1 MKLTSVV
8 LLDYWQHTRI
18 MAGIPMSVNDLNLPS
33 KARHFFISEWGIE
46 SLHPPQAESMK
57 PIFSG
62 NNALIAIPTA
72 SGKSLIAYIA
82 ILRRLLLEDIGS
94 RAVYI
99 VPLKAL
105 ATEKFEEL
113 SQLGKALNLTIGLGI
128 GDSTSEAKKINE
140 CDILVCTSEKLD
152 SIIRNRSEVMS
163 NVSIIVADEF
173 HLLND
178 VSRGPTLEINLTK
191 LRYLKPNAQIIAL
204 SATVG
209 NCQELADWL
218 GADLITSDWR
228 PVALEYSTFHDLHLE
243 PRLVQS
249 SALSSEPS
257 ELNPPRE
264 LTGPKSHPTWVALD
278 DSIERNGQLLI
289 FVGTRKSAE
298 SEALKLAKRV
308 SKKLAKTNPQKLDD
322 LTSLALSIE
331 GNRQSAMADKL
342 VECLKGGTAFHHA
355 GLTHSQ
361 RKTIEK
367 AFKDGIIYCLTAT
380 PTLAAGVNL
389 PARRVLVRDIKRWDD
404 GMSRPLPVMEI
415 RQMLGRAGRPKY
427 DDYGEAWILCKGTD
441 GWEVADLV
449 SEKYFFG
456 DVEPII
462 SKLSGE
468 PALRTHILS
477 IISTGGINHRGEIG
491 DFLES
496 TFLGYSTPKH
506 ILTEKI
512 DDTLNW
518 LLEERFIRK
527 LGVDDDYLA
536 KRADSKFDEYD
547 DWDDNVP
554 IWASTAKDI
563 PGVEILDTNQRV
575 KMPRKSAFTKPTF
588 GFSVATNLSNSGGWQ
603 QESNS
608 NSPGMRYE
616 STTMGERVTQLYLDP
631 LSASLIRTGLRR
643 AVRRIVRGIGPV
655 TNFGLLHLATS
666 TPDFTSLWA
675 KNSEMDANSNLWIK
689 TNAVEKELLSDS
701 SYDEMLLSNV
711 KSAWMIEMWTNEDN
725 IRSIEKELDVNPG
738 DIHYRVDIME
748 WLIHA
753 SREIILTD
761 DVFSDEHMNQIAE
774 IVKLLDILRLRVRHG
789 CKQDLLSLVNIPN
802 VGRMRARE
810 LSSKGIRNP
819 NDVANMTQKQINEV
833 LNMRGWGPQLLDKI
847 MHEVSK
853 VLNKSKKSTPK
864 RRHDDIPL
872 DTERETDY

>member
-1 MKLTSVV
+1 
-8 LLDYWQHTRI
+8 
-18 MAGIPMSVNDLNLPS
+18 MADKSMLVNDLNLPD
-33 KARHFFISEWGIE
+33 KARQFFINKWGIE
-46 SLHPPQAESMK
+46 RLHPPQIESMA

-82 ILRRLLLEDIGS
+82 ILRRLLLEDVGS

-128 GDSTSEAKKINE
+128 GDSTSEAKKIND

-178 VSRGPTLEINLTK
+178 VARGPTLEINLTK

-209 NCQELADWL
+209 NCQDLADWL
-218 GADLITSDWR
+218 NADLIMSDWR

-257 ELNPPRE
+257 ELKPPRD
-264 LTGPKSHPTWVALD
+264 LTGPKSHPTWVALN
-278 DSIERNGQLLI
+278 DSIEEDGQLLI

-308 SKKLAKTNPQKLDD
+308 VKKLTKTNPQRLHD
-322 LTSLALSIE
+322 LNALALSIE
-331 GNRQSAMADKL
+331 DGRQSAMADKL

-355 GLTHSQ
+355 GLTHKQ
-361 RKTIEK
+361 RKAIER
-367 AFKDGIIYCLTAT
+367 AFKDGAIFCLTAT

-449 SEKYFFG
+449 SDKYFFG

-462 SKLSGE
+462 SKLAGE

-496 TFLGYSTPKH
+496 TFLGHSTPKH

-512 DDTLNW
+512 DQTLDW
-518 LLEERFIRK
+518 LIDERFIRK
-527 LGVDDDYLA
+527 LGIDEEYIA
-536 KRADSKFDEYD
+536 KRADDQINDDD
-547 DWDDNVP
+547 DWDDNIP
-554 IWASTAKDI
+554 IWASTAQNI
-563 PGVEILDTNQRV
+563 AGVEILENNKAEPQS
-575 KMPRKSAFTKPTF
+575 RKSAYTKPTF
-588 GFSVATNLSNSGGWQ
+588 GFSIATKLTNTGAWEPKL
-603 QESNS
+603 NS
-608 NSPGMRYE
+608 NSPGMKYE
-616 STTMGERVTQLYLDP
+616 STTMGERITQLYLDP

-643 AVRRIVRGIGPV
+643 AVRRIVKEIGPV

-675 KNSEMDANSNLWIK
+675 KNSEMDTNSNLWIK
-689 TNAVEKELLSDS
+689 TNAVEDELLCDS

-711 KSAWMIEMWTNEDN
+711 KSAWMIEMWTDEDN

-738 DIHYRVDIME
+738 DIHYRVDLME
-748 WLIHA
+748 WLIYA
-753 SREIILTD
+753 SKEIILAD
-761 DVFSDEHMNQIAE
+761 DVFSEEHMNQIAE

-810 LSSKGIRNP
+810 LSTKGIRNP
-819 NDVANMTQKQINEV
+819 VDVANMTQTQKSEI
-833 LNMRGWGPQLLDKI
+833 LRMRGWGPQLLDKI
-847 MHEVSK
+847 TFEVSK
-853 VLNKSKKSTPK
+853 VLKKSGISVTK
-864 RRHDDIPL
+864 QRQDDIPL
-872 DTERETDY
+872 DSEKETDY

>member
-1 MKLTSVV
+1 M
-8 LLDYWQHTRI
+8 
-18 MAGIPMSVNDLNLPS
+18 
-33 KARHFFISEWGIE
+33 
-46 SLHPPQAESMK
+46 
-57 PIFSG
+57 
-62 NNALIAIPTA
+62 
-72 SGKSLIAYIA
+72 
-82 ILRRLLLEDIGS
+82 
-94 RAVYI
+94 
-99 VPLKAL
+99 
-105 ATEKFEEL
+105 
-113 SQLGKALNLTIGLGI
+113 
-128 GDSTSEAKKINE
+128 
-140 CDILVCTSEKLD
+140 
-152 SIIRNRSEVMS
+152 
-163 NVSIIVADEF
+163 
-173 HLLND
+173 
-178 VSRGPTLEINLTK
+178 
-191 LRYLKPNAQIIAL
+191 
-204 SATVG
+204 
-209 NCQELADWL
+209 
-218 GADLITSDWR
+218 
-228 PVALEYSTFHDLHLE
+228 
-243 PRLVQS
+243 
-249 SALSSEPS
+249 
-257 ELNPPRE
+257 
-264 LTGPKSHPTWVALD
+264 
-278 DSIERNGQLLI
+278 
-289 FVGTRKSAE
+289 
-298 SEALKLAKRV
+298 
-308 SKKLAKTNPQKLDD
+308 
-322 LTSLALSIE
+322 
-331 GNRQSAMADKL
+331 
-342 VECLKGGTAFHHA
+342 
-355 GLTHSQ
+355 
-361 RKTIEK
+361 
-367 AFKDGIIYCLTAT
+367 
-380 PTLAAGVNL
+380 
-389 PARRVLVRDIKRWDD
+389 
-404 GMSRPLPVMEI
+404 
-415 RQMLGRAGRPKY
+415 
-427 DDYGEAWILCKGTD
+427 
-441 GWEVADLV
+441 
-449 SEKYFFG
+449 
-456 DVEPII
+456 
-462 SKLSGE
+462 
-468 PALRTHILS
+468 
-477 IISTGGINHRGEIG
+477 
-491 DFLES
+491 
-496 TFLGYSTPKH
+496 
-506 ILTEKI
+506 TEKI

-554 IWASTAKDI
+554 IWASSAKDI
-563 PGVEILDTNQRV
+563 PGVEILDTNQTV

-608 NSPGMRYE
+608 NSPGMLYE

-748 WLIHA
+748 WLIHS

-819 NDVANMTQKQINEV
+819 NDVANMTRKQINEV
-833 LNMRGWGPQLLDKI
+833 LSMRGWGPQLLDKI

-853 VLNKSKKSTPK
+853 VVNKSKKSTPK
-864 RRHDDIPL
+864 KRHDDIPL

>member
-1 MKLTSVV
+1 M
-8 LLDYWQHTRI
+8 
-18 MAGIPMSVNDLNLPS
+18 
-33 KARHFFISEWGIE
+33 
-46 SLHPPQAESMK
+46 
-57 PIFSG
+57 
-62 NNALIAIPTA
+62 
-72 SGKSLIAYIA
+72 
-82 ILRRLLLEDIGS
+82 
-94 RAVYI
+94 
-99 VPLKAL
+99 
-105 ATEKFEEL
+105 
-113 SQLGKALNLTIGLGI
+113 
-128 GDSTSEAKKINE
+128 
-140 CDILVCTSEKLD
+140 
-152 SIIRNRSEVMS
+152 
-163 NVSIIVADEF
+163 
-173 HLLND
+173 
-178 VSRGPTLEINLTK
+178 
-191 LRYLKPNAQIIAL
+191 RYLKPNAQIIAL

-209 NCQELADWL
+209 NCQELANWL

-527 LGVDDDYLA
+527 LGLDDDYLA

-563 PGVEILDTNQRV
+563 PGVEILDTNQTV
-575 KMPRKSAFTKPTF
+575 KMPRKSAFTKPKF

>member
-1 MKLTSVV
+1 M
-8 LLDYWQHTRI
+8 
-18 MAGIPMSVNDLNLPS
+18 
-33 KARHFFISEWGIE
+33 
-46 SLHPPQAESMK
+46 
-57 PIFSG
+57 
-62 NNALIAIPTA
+62 
-72 SGKSLIAYIA
+72 
-82 ILRRLLLEDIGS
+82 
-94 RAVYI
+94 
-99 VPLKAL
+99 
-105 ATEKFEEL
+105 
-113 SQLGKALNLTIGLGI
+113 
-128 GDSTSEAKKINE
+128 
-140 CDILVCTSEKLD
+140 
-152 SIIRNRSEVMS
+152 
-163 NVSIIVADEF
+163 
-173 HLLND
+173 
-178 VSRGPTLEINLTK
+178 
-191 LRYLKPNAQIIAL
+191 RYLKPSAQIIAL

-209 NCQELADWL
+209 NCQDLADWL
-218 GADLITSDWR
+218 SADLIVSDWR

-257 ELNPPRE
+257 ELKPPRD
-264 LTGPKSHPTWVALD
+264 LTGPKSHPTWVALN
-278 DSIERNGQLLI
+278 DSIEGDGQLLI

-308 SKKLAKTNPQKLDD
+308 SKKLAKSNPQKLQD
-322 LTSLALSIE
+322 LNALASSIE

-361 RKTIEK
+361 RKGIEK
-367 AFKDGIIYCLTAT
+367 AFKNGTIFCLTAT

-456 DVEPII
+456 EVEPII

-477 IISTGGINHRGEIG
+477 IISTGGISHRGEIG

-496 TFLGYSTPKH
+496 TFLGHSTPKH

-512 DDTLNW
+512 DETLNW
-518 LLEERFIRK
+518 LIEEHFIRQI
-527 LGVDDDYLA
+527 GIDEDYIA
-536 KRADSKFDEYD
+536 KRADSKINEEA
-547 DWDDNVP
+547 DWDDNIP
-554 IWASTAKDI
+554 IWASTAQNI
-563 PGVEILDTNQRV
+563 PGVEILENNKTQG
-575 KMPRKSAFTKPTF
+575 KIRKSAYTRPNL
-588 GFSVATNLSNSGGWQ
+588 GFSVATNLNSTGGWQ
-603 QESNS
+603 HESKSNS
-608 NSPGMRYE
+608 VGMKYE
-616 STTMGERVTQLYLDP
+616 STIMGERITQLYLDP
-631 LSASLIRTGLRR
+631 LSASMIRTGLRR
-643 AVRRIVRGIGPV
+643 AVRRIVRGIGAV

-675 KNSEMDANSNLWIK
+675 KNSEMGANSNLWIK
-689 TNAVEKELLSDS
+689 TNSVEKELLSDS

-774 IVKLLDILRLRVRHG
+774 IVKQLDILRLRVRHG

-810 LSSKGIRNP
+810 LSSKGLRNP
-819 NDVANMTQKQINEV
+819 KDVANMTQKQISEI
-833 LNMRGWGPQLLDKI
+833 LRMRGWGPQLLDKI
-847 MHEVSK
+847 MIEVSK
-853 VLNKSKKSTPK
+853 VLNKSGKSAINL
-864 RRHDDIPL
+864 RQDDIPL
-872 DTERETDY
+872 DSEKETDY

>member
-1 MKLTSVV
+1 
-8 LLDYWQHTRI
+8 
-18 MAGIPMSVNDLNLPS
+18 
-33 KARHFFISEWGIE
+33 
-46 SLHPPQAESMK
+46 
-57 PIFSG
+57 
-62 NNALIAIPTA
+62 
-72 SGKSLIAYIA
+72 
-82 ILRRLLLEDIGS
+82 
-94 RAVYI
+94 
-99 VPLKAL
+99 
-105 ATEKFEEL
+105 
-113 SQLGKALNLTIGLGI
+113 
-128 GDSTSEAKKINE
+128 
-140 CDILVCTSEKLD
+140 
-152 SIIRNRSEVMS
+152 
-163 NVSIIVADEF
+163 
-173 HLLND
+173 
-178 VSRGPTLEINLTK
+178 
-191 LRYLKPNAQIIAL
+191 
-204 SATVG
+204 
-209 NCQELADWL
+209 
-218 GADLITSDWR
+218 
-228 PVALEYSTFHDLHLE
+228 
-243 PRLVQS
+243 
-249 SALSSEPS
+249 S

-264 LTGPKSHPTWVALD
+264 LIGPKSHPTWVALD

-456 DVEPII
+456 EVEPII

-491 DFLES
+491 DFFES
-496 TFLGYSTPKH
+496 TFLGHSTPKH

-512 DDTLNW
+512 DETLNW
-518 LLEERFIRK
+518 LIEERFIRQ
-527 LGVDDDYLA
+527 LGIDDDYLA
-536 KRADSKFDEYD
+536 KRADSKIDEND

-554 IWASTAKDI
+554 IWASTAQNI
-563 PGVEILDTNQRV
+563 PGVEILESSQTERV
-575 KMPRKSAFTKPTF
+575 PRKSAFTRPTF
-588 GFSVATNLSNSGGWQ
+588 GFSVATNLSNSGSWQ

-608 NSPGMRYE
+608 NSFGMRYE

-643 AVRRIVRGIGPV
+643 AVRRVVREIGPV

-689 TNAVEKELLSDS
+689 TNAVENELLSES

-810 LSSKGIRNP
+810 LSTRGIRNP

-847 MHEVSK
+847 MYEVSK
-853 VLNKSKKSTPK
+853 VLNKSKKSTVK

-872 DTERETDY
+872 DSERETDY